1 MPCATVH
8 FSNENQNTC
17 ATDNE
22 RLEFLGDAVLG
33 LCVGHML
40 MDGDPTKPEG
50 ELSKLRASLVSEPGL
65 ARMARQI
72 DLGRFVKLGKGEAL
86 SGGADKNS
94 ILSDTFEA
102 VIAAVYLD
110 AGFDRAREIV
120 AGLFKEPVCR
130 ILADNRTVDCKSA
143 IQEYAQE
150 HYGTIPEYTLE
161 RETGPDHDKTFE
173 VSLTVNNIFAK
184 GRGKTKKAAEQD
196 AAKNVLK
203 SLNPCS
209 SC

>member
-1 MPCATVH
+1 
-8 FSNENQNTC
+8 
-17 ATDNE
+17 
-22 RLEFLGDAVLG
+22 
-33 LCVGHML
+33 
-40 MDGDPTKPEG
+40 
-50 ELSKLRASLVSEPGL
+50 
-65 ARMARQI
+65 MARQI

-120 AGLFKEPVCR
+120 AGLFQEPVDR
-130 ILADNRTVDCKSA
+130 ILADNKTVDCKSA

-150 HYGTIPEYTLE
+150 HYGTIPEYALE

-196 AAKNVLK
+196 AARNALR
-203 SLNPCS
+203 SLTPCS